1 MPASE
6 EDARA
11 FAKAFTEMLQW
22 VHQPA
27 TGDSG
32 NEVVELVRGWLAEDR
47 RRHSVVRRDLPPFEH
62 VNLQVAL
69 DAWGAEPGRQV
80 QLHGL
85 VQPPHYGSIAL
96 QMLLF
101 GEALP
106 PVRLGAPGLV
116 DLPSGPDRTLACLR
130 QGLLL
135 VEDERGRSVLLVKG
149 PDPQQ
154 GEGLSVEVAGLPTA
168 QAQDLLAELA
178 ALQSRLNVYR
188 GQILELQAGQFG
200 VEVVFPRLPL
210 TARTD
215 VVLPEDVLRR
225 VERHS
230 LDMAERREQLRA
242 AGQHLKRGLL
252 LHGPPGTGKT
262 HTVRYVVQALEGT
275 TVLLLSGRSL
285 HMVGS
290 VTGLARDLQPAA
302 VVLEDVDLVAE
313 DREYGP
319 GPAPVLFELLD
330 AMDGAAEDADL
341 LFLLTTNRADLLE
354 PALAAR
360 PGRVDVA
367 VEIGLPDAEA
377 RLRLL
382 EVYSRG
388 VPLVLGDDDRAEVV
402 QRMEGVTASFVKEL
416 LRRSVLEALTE
427 TPGDLRAV
435 TAAHLERALDDLLDS
450 TQSVTRA
457 LLGVPADR
465 SGPPAAPPLNAEPDL
480 FRGGRRGRNR
490 HGAAFLTPGVA
501 YVDGPAYESGL
512 DVVFGDVDDGTGDL
526 AGDDDDDA
534 GAGAGGG
541 GGGPDR
547 PPPD

>member
-1 MPASE
+1 VPASDE
-6 EDARA
+6 EARA
-11 FAKAFTEMLQW
+11 FAQAFTGMLEW
-22 VHQPA
+22 VHQPV
-27 TGDSG
+27 GPGRG
-32 NEVVELVRGWLAEDR
+32 NEVVELVRDWLGEQR
-47 RRHSVVRRDLPPFEH
+47 LQHSVVRRDLPPFEH

-69 DAWGAEPGRQV
+69 DAWGAEPARQV
-80 QLHGL
+80 DVRGL
-85 VQPPHYGSIAL
+85 VQPPHYGGVSM

-101 GEALP
+101 GEGLP

-135 VEDERGRSVLLVKG
+135 VEDARGRSALLVKG

-154 GEGLSVEVAGLPTA
+154 GEGLSIEVAGLATESA
-168 QAQDLLAELA
+168 QELLGELA
-178 ALQSRLNVYR
+178 VLQSRLNVYR

-200 VEVVFPRLPL
+200 VEVVFPRLAA

-215 VVLPEDVLRR
+215 VVLPEEVLRR

-230 LDMAERREQLRA
+230 LDMAARREQLRA

-262 HTVRYVVQALEGT
+262 HTVRYLVQALEGT

-330 AMDGAAEDADL
+330 AMDGAAQDADL

-367 VEIGLPDAEA
+367 VEIGLPDAAA

-382 EVYSRG
+382 EVYGRG
-388 VPLVLGDDDRAEVV
+388 VPLQLSDDDRAAAVE
-402 QRMEGVTASFVKEL
+402 RMEGVTASFVKEL
-416 LRRSVLEALTE
+416 LRRAVLEALTE
-427 TPGDLRAV
+427 TPGDLEVV
-435 TAAHLERALDDLLDS
+435 TAAHLFRALDDLLDS

-457 LLGVPADR
+457 LLGVPADQ
-465 SGPPAAPPLNAEPDL
+465 SGPPAGRPLGAEPGV
-480 FRGGRRGRNR
+480 FPRHRRGGRA
-490 HGAAFLTPGVA
+490 HGGMLLTPGVA
-501 YVDGPAYESGL
+501 YGDGPAYESTL
-512 DVVFGDVDDGTGDL
+512 EVTFDE
-526 AGDDDDDA
+526 
-534 GAGAGGG
+534 
-541 GGGPDR
+541 GPEPAD
-547 PPPD
+547 PD